1 MSTFTE
7 AASSAR
13 VPVIADVFA
22 SSRVRTALMVLG
34 GALFTAL
41 MAQIVIPM
49 TPVPMT
55 GQTLAVV
62 LVGAALGW
70 KRGMAALTLYMVL
83 GFFLPFFADA
93 SSGAEKVTE
102 IGSIAGATGGY
113 IIGFIFAAGAVGW
126 LAEHG
131 SDRKFVTAF
140 LSFVVGSA
148 DHLRLRPGRPEDGRT
163 GAGRG
168 RLHEQRQL
176 GHGDP
181 RRLHRLHHRR
191 PGQGRCRCP
200 SDADRL
206 EDPRGPEESGRLT
219 RSPSIGLPDRVDRRG
234 RPHSGRPTQ

>member
-22 SSRVRTALMVLG
+22 GSRVRTALMVLG

-41 MAQIVIPM
+41 MAQITIPM

-83 GFFLPFFADA
+83 GFFLPFYADA
-93 SSGAEKVTE
+93 SSGAENVFQ

-113 IIGFIFAAGAVGW
+113 IIGFIFAAGVVGW
-126 LAEHG
+126 FAEHG
-131 SDRKFVTAF
+131 SDRRFVSAF
-140 LSFVVGSA
+140 LSFVIGQLIIFGFGLAGLKLAAPELVEAGFMTSSSWSTVIHDGFTIFIVGGLVKA
-148 DHLRLRPGRPEDGRT
+148 TL
-163 GAGRG
+163 GA
-168 RLHEQRQL
+168 LL
-176 GHGDP
+176 MP
-181 RRLHRLHHRR
+181 T
-191 PGQGRCRCP
+191 
-200 SDADRL
+200 AWKIL
-206 EDPRGPEESGRLT
+206 ESNKKAQD
-219 RSPSIGLPDRVDRRG
+219 
-234 RPHSGRPTQ
+234 

>member
-13 VPVIADVFA
+13 VPVLADAFA

-41 MAQIVIPM
+41 MAQITIPM

-83 GFFLPFFADA
+83 GFFLPFYADGG
-93 SSGAEKVTE
+93 SGIERITE

-113 IIGFIFAAGAVGW
+113 IIGFIFAAGIVGW
-126 LAEHG
+126 FAEHG
-131 SDRKFVTAF
+131 SDRRVLSAF
-140 LSFVVGSA
+140 LSFVLGQLVIFAFGLAGLKLAAPELVEAGFMTSSSWGTVIHDGFTIFIVGGLVKA
-148 DHLRLRPGRPEDGRT
+148 AFGALLMPAAWKILDANRDLRD
-163 GAGRG
+163 
-168 RLHEQRQL
+168 
-176 GHGDP
+176 
-181 RRLHRLHHRR
+181 
-191 PGQGRCRCP
+191 
-200 SDADRL
+200 
-206 EDPRGPEESGRLT
+206 
-219 RSPSIGLPDRVDRRG
+219 
-234 RPHSGRPTQ
+234 

>member
-7 AASSAR
+7 AAPSAR

-41 MAQIVIPM
+41 MAQVTIPM

-83 GFFLPFFADA
+83 GFFLPFYAEGG
-93 SSGAEKVTE
+93 SGIERIAE
-102 IGSIAGATGGY
+102 IGTIAGATGGY

-140 LSFVVGSA
+140 LSFVVGQLIIFGFGLAGLKMAAPELVEAGFMSSA
-148 DHLRLRPGRPEDGRT
+148 GWGTVIHDGFT
-163 GAGRG
+163 VFIVGGLVKAAVGAMLMPAAWKILESNRG
-168 RLHEQRQL
+168 QR
-176 GHGDP
+176 
-181 RRLHRLHHRR
+181 
-191 PGQGRCRCP
+191 
-200 SDADRL
+200 S
-206 EDPRGPEESGRLT
+206 
-219 RSPSIGLPDRVDRRG
+219 
-234 RPHSGRPTQ
+234 

>member
-7 AASSAR
+7 AAPSAR

-41 MAQIVIPM
+41 MAQITIPM

-83 GFFLPFFADA
+83 GFFLPFY
-93 SSGAEKVTE
+93 AEGGRGIERIAE
-102 IGSIAGATGGY
+102 IGTIAGATGGY

-140 LSFVVGSA
+140 LSFVVGQLIIFGFGLAGLKMAAPELVEAGFMSSA
-148 DHLRLRPGRPEDGRT
+148 SWGTVIHDGFTVFIVGGLVKAAVGAMLMPAAWKILEANREGRD
-163 GAGRG
+163 
-168 RLHEQRQL
+168 
-176 GHGDP
+176 
-181 RRLHRLHHRR
+181 
-191 PGQGRCRCP
+191 
-200 SDADRL
+200 
-206 EDPRGPEESGRLT
+206 
-219 RSPSIGLPDRVDRRG
+219 
-234 RPHSGRPTQ
+234 